1 MIRVLVVATSS
12 LVRAGLSALL
22 TTNPELTLVSS
33 SASDLDI
40 LATEIEQLQPD
51 VVLLVLISKKD
62 SDYFTDRSNDESAWE
77 KLLNSQQQQYPTA
90 MIVITD
96 ELDSIDL
103 EAGLRSGVRGILP
116 QSSTESEILATVEA
130 VASGLVVLHP
140 DVVEYL
146 LPPKEGSLRENALV
160 NPVQTLT
167 PREIGVLQ
175 MLGSGLGNKA
185 IAKSLNIS
193 EHTVKFHLSSIFQK
207 LGVSTRT
214 EAVTVGV
221 RLGLIML

>member
-12 LVRAGLSALL
+12 LVRAGLSSVL

-33 SASDLDI
+33 SASDLDS

-62 SDYFTDRSNDESAWE
+62 SDYFTDRSNDESGWE
-77 KLLNSQQQQYPTA
+77 KLLNSQQQQYPSA
-90 MIVITD
+90 IIVITD

-103 EAGLRSGVRGILP
+103 AAGLRSGVRAILP

-146 LPPKEGSLRENALV
+146 LPPKEGSLRENVLV

-167 PREIGVLQ
+167 PREIEVLQ

-185 IAKSLNIS
+185 IAKRLNIS